1 VTARAYLRLL
11 VGAGLAV
18 LTVSLWLLAR
28 AGAEVGGGAA
38 GWLVSALPLLTVGL
52 LVCAAI
58 AAQHFPFSPGTGH
71 KVMLGG
77 AVYYADVLL
86 LGPVLAVPL
95 VAASALLGQGLLALR
110 RDPVS
115 GRRRRGPAGIAFNTA
130 LPVLATA
137 AGGAVYGL
145 LLWGWP
151 GAGGWSAL
159 VPGGAPPAQALG
171 LLAAGA
177 AAGTMYLVNSLA
189 VATMVAL
196 SRGERLW
203 TVWRAAGQQGRLTES
218 AGEYLAGYFL
228 AWALSREP
236 WLLLPAV
243 ASVVVVARSLAR
255 REDMARREAQLARQ
269 EAEAEAL
276 RELARRKDEF
286 LGTVSHELRTPL
298 TVVCGYAE
306 LLLARDGGLDGEATK
321 MMGSLLTSATQL
333 SLMVDDML
341 DFARIERG
349 VLACRPRE
357 VDLVPVVRLSLVTLR
372 GLRGGEQVRADL
384 PERFPAYA
392 DPERCGQIVNRLVAN
407 ALQHAPGAPVTVR
420 LYTPPEAPR
429 WARLEVQD
437 GGPGIPQEEL
447 VKVWEPFFRGQG
459 AAIAEAPR
467 GAGIGLALVKAIAEA
482 QAGEAGVWS
491 GAGRG
496 SRFWV
501 DLPVAPPGEQFRET
515 TMGT

>member
-1 VTARAYLRLL
+1 M
-11 VGAGLAV
+11 
-18 LTVSLWLLAR
+18 
-28 AGAEVGGGAA
+28 
-38 GWLVSALPLLTVGL
+38 SALPLLTVGL
-52 LVCAAI
+52 LVCAAVT
-58 AAQHFPFSPGTGH
+58 AQHFPFSLGTGH

-77 AVYYADVLL
+77 AVYFADVLL
-86 LGPVLAVPL
+86 LGPVLAVPV

-115 GRRRRGPAGIAFNTA
+115 GRRRRGPSGVAFNTA

-145 LLWGWP
+145 LLGGWP

-177 AAGTMYLVNSLA
+177 AAVTMYLVNSVA
-189 VATMVAL
+189 VATIVAL
-196 SRGERLW
+196 QRGERVW
-203 TVWRAAGQQGRLTES
+203 TVWRAGQHERLTET

-255 REDMARREAQLARQ
+255 RAEVARREAQLARQ

-306 LLLARDGGLDGEATK
+306 LLLARDAGLDGEARR
-321 MMGSLLTSATQL
+321 MMGSLLTSATEL

-372 GLRGGEQVRADL
+372 GLPGGERVRADL

-407 ALQHAPGAPVTVR
+407 ALQHAPGTEVKVR
-420 LYTPPEAPR
+420 LFDA
-429 WARLEVQD
+429 
-437 GGPGIPQEEL
+437 G
-447 VKVWEPFFRGQG
+447 
-459 AAIAEAPR
+459 R
-467 GAGIGLALVKAIAEA
+467 GAP
-482 QAGEAGVWS
+482 AGPPG
-491 GAGRG
+491 GAGRRAG
-496 SRFWV
+496 H
-501 DLPVAPPGEQFRET
+501 PPGGAGQGLGALLPGPGSDDRGGATGRRDRPGPGEGHRGGASGRGRGLQRRRT
-515 TMGT
+515 GQPVLGRPPGGAPC